1 MAKPLFSEIFGM
13 YLGDELNSVVAEC
26 LLERCELDMENRSV
40 EAVIRSD
47 YYIDKET
54 QHKIMELTKKALK
67 LNTCEMH
74 FWFAESCFCAAA
86 CSDIAAELKIKNAA
100 LNGYFGGA
108 DYNIEGDTVKIT
120 LKHGGYKKICE
131 TDFVKQF
138 TYINTFNL
146 HNTPLI

>member
-54 QHKIMELTKKALK
+54 QHKIMELTKQALN

-74 FWFAESCFCAAA
+74 FWFAEWCLFW
-86 CSDIAAELKIKNAA
+86 
-100 LNGYFGGA
+100 
-108 DYNIEGDTVKIT
+108 
-120 LKHGGYKKICE
+120 
-131 TDFVKQF
+131 
-138 TYINTFNL
+138 
-146 HNTPLI
+146 